1 MVKKKNKK
9 QTNKQKKT
17 AHVSYYDI
25 LKATF
30 VWPPCP
36 FCPIHSLGM
45 TGNKKYPI
53 TNGKN
58 LVTLRPQFCW
68 QHLHSFTM
76 PAPRQDLR
84 EVSPPN
90 AHVWV
95 PQAPCAACGNGHGFL
110 AVGIL
115 KGSGEKSFAPDK
127 ERNKSPLKT
136 TVLAVRPFLCPSCLV
151 RLIFCSGPKPSLGYK
166 KQTVREVEGAARGA

>member
-1 MVKKKNKK
+1 MPLLPNSFSW
-9 QTNKQKKT
+9 NDRKQKIPNHKWKEFSNGTPSVLLAAPAFIYNASPT
-17 AHVSYYDI
+17 ARLAGGQPSE
-25 LKATF
+25 
-30 VWPPCP
+30 CP
-36 FCPIHSLGM
+36 RLG
-45 TGNKKYPI
+45 
-53 TNGKN
+53 
-58 LVTLRPQFCW
+58 
-68 QHLHSFTM
+68 S
-76 PAPRQDLR
+76 
-84 EVSPPN
+84 
-90 AHVWV
+90 
-95 PQAPCAACGNGHGFL
+95 QAPCAARGNGHGFL